1 MKNIK
6 LSEKELINMI
16 ERIIKEEEDEFSIEP
31 HVNKI
36 PRERQ
41 LQNMFGKYDEQIPN
55 DILRYMRKNPQ
66 LIMNRLAK
74 IYGDNFLMYADKAY
88 VNAKKFDDL
97 GSF

>member
-1 MKNIK
+1 MKQIK
-6 LSEKELINMI
+6 LSENELIRMI
-16 ERIIKEEEDEFSIEP
+16 EKIIKEEEDEFSIEP
-31 HVNKI
+31 HVGKI

-41 LQNMFGKYDEQIPN
+41 LQNMFGRYDEQIPN

-74 IYGDNFLMYADKAY
+74 IYGDNFLTYADKAY

-97 GSF
+97 GSL